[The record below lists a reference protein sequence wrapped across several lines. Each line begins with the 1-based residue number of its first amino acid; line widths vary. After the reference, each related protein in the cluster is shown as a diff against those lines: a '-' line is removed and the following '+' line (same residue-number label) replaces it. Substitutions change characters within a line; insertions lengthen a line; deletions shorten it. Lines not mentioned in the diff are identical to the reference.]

1 MYFNLVTSFIKKK
14 TPRTPLELFQYALTL
29 VASPSTTCS
38 WRVARSSHLRCCQV
52 AVAAEAAVAA
62 KLAGSGAIAAAL
74 KEPVLV
80 WPETMGTKG

>member
-1 MYFNLVTSFIKKK
+1 M
-14 TPRTPLELFQYALTL
+14 
-29 VASPSTTCS
+29 
-38 WRVARSSHLRCCQV
+38 
-52 AVAAEAAVAA
+52 AAEAAVAA